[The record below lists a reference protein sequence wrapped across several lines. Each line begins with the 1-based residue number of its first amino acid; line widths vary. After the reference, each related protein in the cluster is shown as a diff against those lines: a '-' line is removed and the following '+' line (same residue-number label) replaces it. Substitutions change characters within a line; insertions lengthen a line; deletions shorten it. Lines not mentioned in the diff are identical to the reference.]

1 MPEYDRERVARLFD
15 DIAGA
20 NTVSCEHTSRIGK
33 DIPQITRRVA
43 FEKLELTREDVLLD
57 VGTGTGDQAIA
68 AARICPQVI
77 GIDVSKRSLERAR
90 MRVER
95 NSLDNVVF
103 AYGGFEDPCA
113 ELDLA
118 SYGITKILAVYS
130 LHHLPDQLKKQSL
143 ITLAD
148 LLRRPGRM
156 VIGDI
161 MFFDDPNKH
170 REEFHEVRYDAGDTD
185 FPSRVGYLTDPLEQI
200 GAEVEVEQLHAL
212 VGVVIAGFV

>member
-1 MPEYDRERVARLFD
+1 MTEPRSVT
-15 DIAGA
+15 G
-20 NTVSCEHTSRIGK
+20 EHTARFGK
-33 DIPQITRRVA
+33 SIPQIAGQIA
-43 FEKLELTREDVLLD
+43 FEELELSHEDVLLD
-57 VGTGTGDQAIA
+57 VGTGTGDMAIA
-68 AARICPQVI
+68 AACICGQVI
-77 GIDVSKRSLERAR
+77 GIDVSRKSLERAR
-90 MRVER
+90 MKVER

-130 LHHLPDQLKKQSL
+130 LHHLPDQPKKQSL

-161 MFFDDPNKH
+161 MFFEDSNEH
-170 REEFHEVRYDAGDTD
+170 REEFDEVHYDAGDTD
-185 FPSRVGYLTDPLEQI
+185 FPSRVEYLTDCLEQT
-200 GAEVEVEQLHAL
+200 GAKVHVEQIHPL
-212 VGVVIAGFV
+212 VGVVVADFV